1 MPATGLGQWDV
12 RAALDLAGSTS
23 QDRQLAG
30 VQRVMPMMKRE
41 SAKIAAGL
49 LVAAVALIVGIAAA
63 GNRLMSKENGYG
75 MEPAQLFEL
84 PEQAPVSSGEPGE

>member
-1 MPATGLGQWDV
+1 MAE
-12 RAALDLAGSTS
+12 TS
-23 QDRQLAG
+23 NDN
-30 VQRVMPMMKRE
+30 VVEVPPM
-41 SAKIAAGL
+41 ANVYTVLI
-49 LVAAVALIVGIAAA
+49 LVAAVALVVGIAAA